1 VRRNRRLIE
10 QEGAAKRWN
19 DVTVSTQ
26 FSDFLAAH
34 TGRIAELWR
43 RQTAGGERPS
53 GAPHRSREFVSAV
66 LIALTADD
74 LRPLVTLY
82 QLETLPGLE
91 ERLDTAVAE
100 LHALARAS
108 DAAAREQRVD
118 TSTAYALALAADEEL
133 GAVTRQLVSGAM
145 ALLRARLV
153 AASSASSARG
163 SSLNITMHELRRP
176 LTILSSYAQLLSSG
190 MLGALPE
197 TATVAIDGVSASTE
211 MMVHMVNALAELAR
225 LEDPDDEL
233 SLEVLRVGDVVSAA
247 VEQLSTE
254 AELRGIRIETSV
266 AAEARIRGE
275 RRRLVLALVNLLSN
289 AIKHTSDGSSVS
301 IGVSTADSAAHFVV
315 RDHGPGFAPEDA
327 PHLFEKYF
335 RSVAER
341 QRKVPGSGLGLYI
354 VRSVA
359 ERHGGGVAART
370 VAGNGA
376 EFEMIIP
383 LHEEEG

>member
-1 VRRNRRLIE
+1 M
-10 QEGAAKRWN
+10 
-19 DVTVSTQ
+19 STQ

-34 TGRIAELWR
+34 TTRIAELWR
-43 RQTAGGERPS
+43 RQTAAAERPG

-91 ERLDTAVAE
+91 ERVDAAVIE
-100 LHALARAS
+100 LQALVRAT
-108 DAAAREQRVD
+108 DLAAREQRV
-118 TSTAYALALAADEEL
+118 TTETAYALALAAGEEL
-133 GAVTRQLVSGAM
+133 GAVTRQLVTGAM
-145 ALLRARLV
+145 ALLRSRL
-153 AASSASSARG
+153 AAAASASSARG

-233 SLEVLRVGDVVSAA
+233 ALEVLRAGDVVSSV

-254 AELRGIRIETSV
+254 AELRDIRIETSV
-266 AAEARIRGE
+266 APDLHIRGE
-275 RRRLVLALVNLLSN
+275 RRRLQLALVNLLSN
-289 AIKHTSDGSSVS
+289 ALKHSSDGSSVE
-301 IGVSTADSAAHFVV
+301 VSVAGADSAAHFVV
-315 RDHGPGFAPEDA
+315 RDHGPGFAPEDG

-383 LHEEEG
+383 LHEED